1 MNSIFTK
8 YKNNNYIRG
17 HSLRYK
23 KSIEYIKPYIKNG
36 MKILNVGGEGTIID
50 ELFSTFAKD
59 ITVENTKCD
68 IRYNFITKHNKYDL
82 IISLEVIEHLKDR
95 DSSYIPTLATQ
106 VNSGIWNFFI
116 NCNRLLDVNGLLFI
130 TTPNMNSYL
139 SMLNLINYKN
149 PNFFTPH
156 PKEISKDEIYH
167 FNKVCN
173 FNIIKYNTFNVWN
186 KQAEKSK
193 IIIQINKLLKTI
205 DPELIKDRGEDM
217 FFISKKEKNIEDK
230 RLNFKSKLKRNVL
243 KCKNQSL
250 ITIIDGKEV
259 YEKLS

>member
-1 MNSIFTK
+1 
-8 YKNNNYIRG
+8 
-17 HSLRYK
+17 
-23 KSIEYIKPYIKNG
+23 
-36 MKILNVGGEGTIID
+36 
-50 ELFSTFAKD
+50 
-59 ITVENTKCD
+59 
-68 IRYNFITKHNKYDL
+68 KYDL

-243 KCKNQSL
+243 K
-250 ITIIDGKEV
+250 
-259 YEKLS
+259 